1 MPGASN
7 SLRLENDG
15 MTKQETYWAV
25 MDGRAIDDPDDATVM
40 QSYGHNRPSMKTLS
54 KDWGNQ
60 LACLMFFDG
69 EHFVFEAVIP

>member
-1 MPGASN
+1 
-7 SLRLENDG
+7 
-15 MTKQETYWAV
+15 MTKQATCRVV

-60 LACLMFFDG
+60 LACLMFFNG
-69 EHFVFEAVIP
+69 KEFEFRELIP